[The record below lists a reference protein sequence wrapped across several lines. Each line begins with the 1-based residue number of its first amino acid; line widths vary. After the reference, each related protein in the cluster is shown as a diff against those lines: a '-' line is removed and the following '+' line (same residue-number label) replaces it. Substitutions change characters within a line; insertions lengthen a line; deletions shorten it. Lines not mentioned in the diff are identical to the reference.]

1 MSGVTPSALAE
12 SKKYAT
18 IKGDESFEQ
27 LVKYGPALDTP
38 EFFALIKA
46 NCNCRC
52 HEYDQSSPINAPSPS
67 ELG

>member
-38 EFFALIKA
+38 EFFALIRSFFA
-46 NCNCRC
+46 VIG
-52 HEYDQSSPINAPSPS
+52 S
-67 ELG
+67 